1 MPTRR
6 TSLFVMLASTLFG
19 ACQETE
25 PGPQPI
31 VADEAPRETVPA
43 ITVSN
48 ATFAYLLERYDT
60 DGDAVIT
67 PAEYTRHDGQLA
79 RWDLDGDGRVT
90 EADWA
95 LEDPQV
101 SPQIDVMQRL
111 DVLGRYF
118 QTDENE
124 LEILTIDELANAF
137 LEYDGAGTPDEELTE
152 AEFLALADERAVAMP
167 GDGSM
172 MGQSYIGEV
181 DGWARLTRFYDQNG
195 SATLDLTELTILFE
209 QADVYELRFDQVR
222 FDDGDAGAHFDQVAY
237 EEGLTVGSAVPDVTL
252 TTLHGDEPVSLAQAV
267 GTKPVALIFGSYT

>member
-1 MPTRR
+1 MPTHPS
-6 TSLFVMLASTLFG
+6 SLLVALAGALLG
-19 ACQETE
+19 ACQETQ
-25 PGPQPI
+25 PAPQPI
-31 VADEAPRETVPA
+31 VPDDAPRAAAPPIV
-43 ITVSN
+43 VSN
-48 ATFAYLLERYDT
+48 ATFAYLLERYDA

-67 PAEYTRHDGQLA
+67 QAEYTRHDGQLA
-79 RWDLDGDGRVT
+79 RWDRDGDGHVT

-95 LEDPQV
+95 VEDPQV

-124 LEILTIDELANAF
+124 LEVLTIDELAGAF
-137 LEYDGAGTPDEELTE
+137 LEYDATGTPDEELTE

-181 DGWARLTRFYDQNG
+181 DGWGRLTRFYDLNG
-195 SATLDLTELTILFE
+195 SNSLDLTELTVLFE
-209 QADVYELRFDQVR
+209 EADVYELRFDQVR

-237 EEGLTVGSAVPDVTL
+237 REGLTVGSSVPDVTL
-252 TTLHGDEPVSLAQAV
+252 TTLHGDEPVSLAQVV
-267 GTKPVALIFGSYT
+267 GTMPVALIFGSYT